1 MLEKD
6 LKVKFDLFIYFQI
19 YRILVKFVVAIDYEC
34 FALSKNWITLL
45 CCFAFIYLESDLIDF
60 FFKIQNRTTEEEE
73 SQDRKIFRT

>member
-34 FALSKNWITLL
+34 FALSKN
-45 CCFAFIYLESDLIDF
+45 
-60 FFKIQNRTTEEEE
+60 
-73 SQDRKIFRT
+73 